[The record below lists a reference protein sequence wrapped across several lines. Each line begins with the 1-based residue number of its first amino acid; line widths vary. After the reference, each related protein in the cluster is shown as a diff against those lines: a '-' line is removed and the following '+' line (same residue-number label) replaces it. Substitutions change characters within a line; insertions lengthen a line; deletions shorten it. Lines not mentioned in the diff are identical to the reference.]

1 MSLSLSLS
9 SSSSLYLSLS
19 HPITHLAWAGHW
31 FEQDWRPKYFFF
43 RNPFFYKSKCS
54 VSIKNRN
61 FVVALFFF
69 QASPSILGG
78 RGETVIWDNLLGS
91 CTDWDAAGSKYGRPL
106 VSTLN
111 SLCRRSFYVQ
121 ADIDHLEV
129 VLQNLTL
136 SPNTE
141 CTILTNIILGEKKRN
156 RAICWFSIQ
165 LLSVIN
171 SNSLQLTSKK
181 RHFVSLSRSCLDWV
195 ETNCRVF
202 NTNAPLSLSTS
213 SSSKTLQVVDSTWLS
228 IRALNQG
235 GCSRRI
241 FQLFRCDSVS

>member
-1 MSLSLSLS
+1 MFSFYWEWKFCDCIVFLPSQSFYFRRERRDSNLRQF
-9 SSSSLYLSLS
+9 
-19 HPITHLAWAGHW
+19 AGGA
-31 FEQDWRPKYFFF
+31 
-43 RNPFFYKSKCS
+43 
-54 VSIKNRN
+54 
-61 FVVALFFF
+61 AL
-69 QASPSILGG
+69 
-78 RGETVIWDNLLGS
+78 

-111 SLCRRSFYVQ
+111 ILCRRSFYVQ

-129 VLQNLTL
+129 VWQNLTL

-165 LLSVIN
+165 LLLVIT
-171 SNSLQLTSKK
+171 SNSLQLTSNKK
-181 RHFVSLSRSCLDWV
+181 RHFISMSRSSLDLV

-228 IRALNQG
+228 IRAVNQG
-235 GCSRRI
+235 GCSRRL
-241 FQLFRCDSVS
+241 FQLFAQ